1 MNTLARINLA
11 RKALLPG
18 FHSRVLAA
26 WLAVVFSAALS
37 GSVYAHPHVWVIS
50 RTTVLFKDGAMTG
63 LQHDWTFDEMYA
75 AMAIE
80 GLDTNKDGKY
90 DRSELQSLAQVNIDG
105 LKDFEYFTAA
115 EAQKKPLKFSAPVDY
130 WLEYT
135 NNVLILHLT
144 LPLVEPLPAK
154 GQKVSIWIED
164 PSFFIAFDPAKD
176 DPIKLAPNA
185 PQGCTAKM
193 AAATATQK
201 NLSDAFNGQLSASTT
216 AHDAA
221 LEVSCLP

>member
-1 MNTLARINLA
+1 MNTSTKMTLASE
-11 RKALLPG
+11 LLPSG
-18 FHSRVLAA
+18 LRSCALATSF
-26 WLAVVFSAALS
+26 AVVAGAALTGAAS
-37 GSVYAHPHVWVIS
+37 AHPHVWVTS
-50 RTTVLFKDGAMTG
+50 HTTVLFKDGAMTG

-75 AMAIE
+75 AMASE

-154 GQKVSIWIED
+154 GQTVSIWIED
-164 PSFFIAFDPAKD
+164 PSFFIAFNPAKD
-176 DPIKLAPNA
+176 DPIKLATNA
-185 PQGCTAKM
+185 PQGCTAKIP
-193 AAATATQK
+193 AATATQE
-201 NLSDAFNGQLSASTT
+201 NLSDAFSTQLSPSSTAQFT
-216 AHDAA
+216 A
-221 LEVSCLP
+221 LEVSCPP